1 MDAVCGGS
9 DTQSVSG
16 SRASRSVAPTAA
28 PSATELAESSL
39 RIGQV
44 GDATP
49 TTVKRKAVDD
59 DPATRVMHEINTMC
73 ESTPVTEH
81 GKRLK
86 LAPETESTVLAGMSK
101 TMSVT
106 DSEALSN
113 YNAAFTLLNDNP
125 PEQRLDVQLPY
136 EKFVQLDA
144 AFSDLKSAAGI
155 SEEQRYPSL
164 TYNSLTQTVTVVTAP
179 SSIHEGAAR
188 WIDFGMWQYVNTY
201 ISTRSPHT
209 LQNIRP
215 IGSTTEHFPGLY
227 GRSRKEPDGG
237 FIYSPVDGEDQVTI
251 VYEVGY
257 SEAYGKLLDDKD
269 MWINGKGVN
278 IFVLISFNETPR
290 FAYPGTPAYRD
301 LTDSRAARSAMSRTV
316 GRTAQLNIPQRYYGP
331 LRYRDHTWAGELKEA
346 FIEVW
351 RPDSNS
357 RYNLIEE
364 GRAVADDDLPVT
376 LGIRISDF
384 YPQDAWEAANI
395 EDRTVPFNGS
405 SVLEGLRHDIA
416 KVAKN
421 RFEGFLYEKLGLWPG
436 HEG

>member
-1 MDAVCGGS
+1 MDAINIMRES
-9 DTQSVSG
+9 TSVSDQ
-16 SRASRSVAPTAA
+16 A
-28 PSATELAESSL
+28 
-39 RIGQV
+39 
-44 GDATP
+44 D
-49 TTVKRKAVDD
+49 
-59 DPATRVMHEINTMC
+59 
-73 ESTPVTEH
+73 EH

-86 LAPETESTVLAGMSK
+86 LDPETESTAFAGISK
-101 TMSVT
+101 TMSAT
-106 DSEALSN
+106 DAEALSN
-113 YNAAFTLLNDNP
+113 YNEAFAFLNENQ

-144 AFSDLKSAAGI
+144 AFSELKSAAGI
-155 SEEQRYPSL
+155 SEEQKYPSL

-179 SSIHEGAAR
+179 SSIHESAAR
-188 WIDFGMWQYVNTY
+188 SMDSEMKEYVNAY
-201 ISTRSPHT
+201 LSTRSPDT
-209 LQNIRP
+209 LQNIRF

-227 GRSRKEPDGG
+227 ARSRKEPDGG
-237 FIYSPVDGEDQVTI
+237 FIYSPVDGEDKVTI

-257 SEAYGKLLDDKD
+257 SEAYSKLLDDKD

-278 IFVLISFNETPR
+278 VFILISFKETPR
-290 FAYPGTPAYRD
+290 FSYPATPSYRD
-301 LTDSRAARSAMSRTV
+301 ITDSRAARSAMSRTV
-316 GRTAQLNIPQRYYGP
+316 GRTAQVNIPERYYGP

-351 RPDSNS
+351 RPDSSS

-364 GRAVADDDLPVT
+364 GFAVADDDLPVT

-405 SVLEGLRHDIA
+405 SFLEGLRHDIA

-421 RFEGFLYEKLGLWPG
+421 RFDGFLYEKLGLGPG
-436 HEG
+436 LEG